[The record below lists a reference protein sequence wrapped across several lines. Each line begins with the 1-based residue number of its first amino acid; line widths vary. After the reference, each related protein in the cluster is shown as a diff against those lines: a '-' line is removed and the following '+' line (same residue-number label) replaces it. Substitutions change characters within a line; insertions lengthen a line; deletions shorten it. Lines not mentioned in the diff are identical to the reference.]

1 LAERVF
7 ADKLERAG
15 FQEIWTGGYR
25 PFGIDDAALLPLF
38 TPEVIS
44 VMRATIEPERHD
56 HVAASVIIKAAKPA
70 LLGSGRYP
78 GGGSSSGPG
87 I

>member
-15 FQEIWTGGYR
+15 FQQIWMGGYR

-38 TPEVIS
+38 TPDVIS
-44 VMRATIEPERHD
+44 VMQRTIEPGRQD
-56 HVAASVIIKAAKPA
+56 HLATSVIIKASKSA
-70 LLGSGRYP
+70 
-78 GGGSSSGPG
+78 
-87 I
+87 